1 MLFSSERHVINIV
14 FGYFSQGVTDYT
26 PIDIG
31 YIAATLNNSQSQ
43 WVDYRIQR
51 LTHRRNY
58 SGTNKEQLAE
68 RRNTISGDV
77 REVLKSSPDAVFI
90 FVDSV
95 TWSKVFA
102 LGRAIA
108 IARQIRAVR
117 PKTFIG
123 VCSYKIEAF
132 QGQVLVDDGTFDCVV
147 IGDGERAFSHLER
160 ILAKKQL
167 TGVLYSKNT
176 PPSEPFSTAPAP
188 LKSRELDHIPSPYLN
203 RVFDEFLAIQQKKR
217 NGRFMA
223 FLTSARG
230 CHFDCY
236 YCSRSV
242 KFEKVRY
249 FSPTRFYDEIEY
261 LYKRFGIFRFFVLDD
276 AFLLSKRRLQ
286 ELKDEF
292 LKRCAANPG
301 LRSITFFVMA
311 RPESIDRDVVQY
323 MADLQVKV
331 LQIGLQ
337 TINPDI
343 QHYMGRPI
351 DVDKFREIKGWLDE
365 FKISLQLDV
374 ILGLPNDTVE
384 WMNKTLEYTTSLNP
398 LRIQLKQFYL
408 NPFTLFHVDKDK
420 YGIVTDSDRDIFDYD
435 FDAPYVVRADGIDD
449 NYFEET
455 SKFIRYQIQKY
466 PHIHWKYLSRKER
479 FVSQA
484 YYPRAKSNIA
494 RWAPLPLDRVGAN

>member
-1 MLFSSERHVINIV
+1 MQNIV
-14 FGYFSQGVTDYT
+14 FSYFSQGVTDYT

-31 YIAATLNNSQSQ
+31 YIIATMKNASKQ
-43 WVDYRIQR
+43 WIDHRIQR
-51 LTHRRNY
+51 LTHSRSYQDSHGERI
-58 SGTNKEQLAE
+58 AE
-68 RRNTISGDV
+68 RQQTISRDV
-77 REVLKSSPDAVFI
+77 DAILRSSPDAVFI

-108 IARQIRAVR
+108 IAKQLRIVK
-117 PKTFIG
+117 PDIFIG
-123 VCSYKIEAF
+123 VCSYKIEAP
-132 QGQVLVDDGTFDCVV
+132 QGQILVDDAAFDCVI
-147 IGDGERAFSHLER
+147 IGDGERAFSHIDR
-160 ILAKKQL
+160 ILAKRQL
-167 TGVLYSKNT
+167 TGVLYSKDT
-176 PPSEPFSTAPAP
+176 PPSEPFSTAPEAP
-188 LKSRELDHIPSPYLN
+188 KPSRELDHIPSPYLTHI
-203 RVFDEFLAIQQKKR
+203 FDDFLAAQQRKR

-249 FSPTRFYDEIEY
+249 FSSARFYDEIEY
-261 LYKRFGIFRFFVLDD
+261 LFNRFGIFRFFVLDD

-292 LKRCAANPG
+292 SKRCASNPK
-301 LRSITFFVMA
+301 LKNINFFVMA
-311 RPESIDRDVVQY
+311 RPESMDREIIEF
-323 MADLQVKV
+323 MSDLRVRIV
-331 LQIGLQ
+331 QIGLQ
-337 TINPDI
+337 TINPNI

-351 DVDKFREIKGWLDE
+351 DVNYFREIKGWLDE

-398 LRIQLKQFYL
+398 MRIQLKQFYL
-408 NPFTLFHVDKDK
+408 NPFTLFHVDRDK
-420 YGIVTDSDRDIFDYD
+420 YGIVTDKQRDIFDYD
-435 FDAPYVVRADGIDD
+435 FDAPYVVSANGIDEK
-449 NYFEET
+449 YFEET
-455 SKFIRYQIQKY
+455 SVFIRAQIERN
-466 PHIHWKYLSRKER
+466 PHIHWKYLARMER

-484 YYPRAKSNIA
+484 YYPRAKNNIA
-494 RWAPLPLDRVGAN
+494 RWAPPAQPAPAAAS